1 MIMIEKKEGEN
12 KAMKKTLTV
21 LLALLLLLSL
31 LASCTTP
38 DAPPQGDGTGEGDTT
53 EQSTEAQT
61 DPFFTPAEWWPKVK
75 EFWDALLAGEATMP
89 EKVTATD
96 YWSLSSQFPKSE
108 DVTDTEQIAAIL
120 DAIKA
125 CDAYL
130 TKPVSNPDYLFTNV
144 RGVSWD
150 TENGSFLFFVAYT
163 PYAEDGVKIKDVY
176 CLGLSLQAPAGG
188 MQAFTTSFE
197 LTSEQYSTIRQ
208 ALNTALGKS

>member
-1 MIMIEKKEGEN
+1 
-12 KAMKKTLTV
+12 MKKTITV
-21 LLALLLLLSL
+21 LLTLLLLLCPL
-31 LASCTTP
+31 VSCTTP

-61 DPFFTPAEWWPKVK
+61 DPFFTPAEWSPKVK
-75 EFWDALLAGEATMP
+75 AFWDALLAGETAIP

-96 YWSLSSQFPKSE
+96 YWVYSSQFPKGE
-108 DVTDTEQIAAIL
+108 DVTDAEQIAAIL

-125 CDAYL
+125 SGAYL
-130 TKPVSNPDYLFTNV
+130 TKPVSHPDYLFTNIS
-144 RGVSWD
+144 GVSWD
-150 TENGSFLFFVAYT
+150 TENGSFLFSIAYT
-163 PYAEDGVKIKDVY
+163 PLVEDGVKIKDVY

-188 MQAFTTSFE
+188 TQAFTTSFE

>member
-1 MIMIEKKEGEN
+1 
-12 KAMKKTLTV
+12 MKKTLTV
-21 LLALLLLLSL
+21 LLTLSLLLSL

-61 DPFFTPAEWWPKVK
+61 DSFFTPTEWSPEVK
-75 EFWDALLAGEATMP
+75 EFWDTLLAGEATMP

-96 YWSLSSQFPKSE
+96 YWSLSSQFPKGE

-130 TKPVSNPDYLFTNV
+130 TKPVSHPDYLFTNIS
-144 RGVSWD
+144 GVSWD
-150 TENGSFLFFVAYT
+150 TENGSFLFAVAYT
-163 PYAEDGVKIKDVY
+163 PLPEDGGGFKNVY
-176 CLGLSLQAPAGG
+176 CLSLSLLAPAGG

-197 LTSEQYSTIRQ
+197 LTNEQYSTVKQ

>member
-1 MIMIEKKEGEN
+1 
-12 KAMKKTLTV
+12 MKKTITILLT
-21 LLALLLLLSL
+21 LLLLLSL

-53 EQSTEAQT
+53 EQITEAQT
-61 DPFFTPAEWWPKVK
+61 DPFFTPAEWSPEVK

-89 EKVTATD
+89 EKVTFSD
-96 YWSLSSQFPKSE
+96 FWLYSSQFPKGE
-108 DVTDTEQIAAIL
+108 DITDAEQIAAIL

-130 TKPVSNPDYLFTNV
+130 TKPVSHPDYLFTNV

-150 TENGSFLFFVAYT
+150 TENGSFLFSVAYT
-163 PYAEDGVKIKDVY
+163 PYAEDGVKVKDVY
-176 CLGLSLQAPAGG
+176 CLGLVLIAPAGG

-197 LTSEQYSTIRQ
+197 LTNEQYSTIKQ